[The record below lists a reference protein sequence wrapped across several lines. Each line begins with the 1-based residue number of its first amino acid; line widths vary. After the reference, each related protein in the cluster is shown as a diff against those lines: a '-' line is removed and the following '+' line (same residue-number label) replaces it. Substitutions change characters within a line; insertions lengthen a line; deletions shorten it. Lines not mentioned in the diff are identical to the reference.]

1 MADSPDIPFGVIGR
15 LFGLVVPEPAFE
27 EGEEVRWEV
36 RANHF
41 QAKIRAVGGRLY
53 LTNRRLIFTP
63 TKFEKRIRGRLWIM
77 GLADLDSATV
87 GSMRFIR
94 LLAKDGSRQRFV
106 VYEKEAVV
114 EKLNAAIH
122 GTGQ

>member
-1 MADSPDIPFGVIGR
+1 MADSPDTPLGVVGC
-15 LFGLVVPEPAFE
+15 LFGLVVPEPTFE
-27 EGEEVRWEV
+27 EREEVRWEA

-53 LTNRRLIFTP
+53 LTDRRLIFTP
-63 TKFEKRIRGRLWIM
+63 TKFEKRIRGQLWSM
-77 GLADLDSATV
+77 RLADLESAKV
-87 GSMRFIR
+87 GSMRFIQ
-94 LLAKDGSRQRFV
+94 LLTKDGSRQRFV

-122 GTGQ
+122 GTDQ